1 MIDMESSEG
10 ALVKETVKTS
20 NGPLLIFGQGPVIDR
35 VTRTIPQEGLSAP
48 VKEDVNF
55 WSENLAKAAAE
66 LYKHGQ
72 VPQIIVMGGKTGG
85 KQYSSEAELI
95 KQRLCKAGIPENII
109 ETEENSPDTIANLIN
124 MINMK
129 DTQGT
134 QDKEKYQILGSPY
147 HISRIQILMQLF
159 KIPFNNVF
167 SSDEVLRF
175 VARNNTDDPSL
186 WDTKLLTEIETRL
199 DPDSNLYYQDK
210 QGMERRDYAD
220 RLIHDDLWTRELL
233 EYPESWLGRVAD
245 IKNSDMRSDILDQ
258 VERLWPEI
266 LQSKFG
272 ISREL
277 DSPEEI
283 QAKLSQIKKNPLS
296 QETIQE
302 WIKQNKTVGWPKEV
316 EARLLTLVE
325 ER

>member
-1 MIDMESSEG
+1 MESSEG
-10 ALVKETVKTS
+10 ALVKEAVKTS

-35 VTRTIPQEGLSAP
+35 VTRVIPQEGLNTSGD
-48 VKEDVNF
+48 EDVNF
-55 WSENLAKAAAE
+55 WSENLVKAASE
-66 LYKHGQ
+66 LYKRGQ
-72 VPQIIVMGGKTGG
+72 IPQIIVMGGKTGG
-85 KQYSSEAELI
+85 KQFSSEAELI
-95 KQRLCKAGIPENII
+95 KQRLFKAGIPENII

-159 KIPFNNVF
+159 KIPFNHVF

-175 VARNNTDDPSL
+175 VARNNTDDSSL

-199 DPDSNLYYQDK
+199 DPDSNLYYRDK
-210 QGMERRDYAD
+210 QGMEKRNYAD

-245 IKNSDMRSDILDQ
+245 IKNPDKRSEILAGA
-258 VERLWPEI
+258 EKLWPGI

-272 ISREL
+272 INREL

-283 QAKLSQIKKNPLS
+283 QLKLTRIQKNPLS
-296 QETIQE
+296 QETVQQ
-302 WIKQNKTVGWPKEV
+302 WIEENKTIGWPKNV
-316 EARLLTLVE
+316 EARLNTLIQ
-325 ER
+325 ERHQK